1 MNVRRLMCPPRH
13 LLRGNVATLKSKLS
27 YHVGIGPN
35 TPNVTAPWPSRTIRL
50 PNVAFGS
57 KPEKLNVSTCF
68 PLFTQQRTSPR
79 YFGMSV
85 SCHQR
90 THALQYTGSLFDHL
104 VSGSEQRRWNS
115 EAERLR
121 SLEIDDQLEFGWLLD
136 RQVAR
141 FRSLLA
147 RPRAASGQSRRSV
160 HGPATSG
167 PLR

>member
-1 MNVRRLMCPPRH
+1 M
-13 LLRGNVATLKSKLS
+13 S
-27 YHVGIGPN
+27 
-35 TPNVTAPWPSRTIRL
+35 
-50 PNVAFGS
+50 
-57 KPEKLNVSTCF
+57 EK
-68 PLFTQQRTSPR
+68 
-79 YFGMSV
+79 
-85 SCHQR
+85 CHQR

-104 VSGSEQRRWNS
+104 VSGSEQRRRNS

-160 HGPATSG
+160 PGPATSRTPREADCSRRG
-167 PLR
+167 PDVAL